1 MIRSKSILL
10 ILLFFAAACRI
21 PEKKEDFVTELSVSA
36 CGDVLFYDGNY
47 RHFNENGSLSDFY
60 EITASVA
67 GSVQLDDIAIVNQE
81 TPTAG
86 REFGISGYP
95 FFNAPFEMVDALR
108 KTGFDVF
115 GTANNHS
122 LDRGRA
128 GIEAAVGYYR
138 KTGALFVGTAAGG
151 EDPLQPL
158 VLLVKDIS
166 VALFSVTD
174 ITNIAYPD
182 PSPVAN
188 TSDRIR
194 LRDRIADASGKYD
207 FVIVMLHY
215 GDEYTTEPRTSDRA
229 LVGSLIEAGVDVVFG
244 NHAHV
249 IRAFERFDSPK
260 GGDAFVFWGLGNFI
274 GWMGHRPEC
283 SVGGIFRVVLRVTEK
298 ADGLRL
304 LSVNDPSVELTYSV
318 NRGREHRTLFLRDAA
333 PFSDDA
339 PRLFETVS
347 ALLKSRD
354 SRITVF

>member
-1 MIRSKSILL
+1 MRRYEAVLRLQQGVIAANGLHGHDVEPRGVDLAGVERVGEGLL
-10 ILLFFAAACRI
+10 VYERAAGVVYYNDAVLHHR
-21 PEKKEDFVTELSVSA
+21 
-36 CGDVLFYDGNY
+36 DVLAAD
-47 RHFNENGSLSDFY
+47 
-60 EITASVA
+60 EIRGRRREGAVEA
-67 GSVQLDDIAIVNQE
+67 DYVRAAQQLAE
-81 TPTAG
+81 
-86 REFGISGYP
+86 
-95 FFNAPFEMVDALR
+95 L
-108 KTGFDVF
+108 DVF
-115 GTANNHS
+115 GYLAA
-122 LDRGRA
+122 LGR
-128 GIEAAVGYYR
+128 
-138 KTGALFVGTAAGG
+138 GTAAGG

-229 LVGSLIEAGVDVVFG
+229 LVGSLIEAGADVVFG